1 MLTPMAEEEKKTSVK
16 KTDGAK
22 IGAVIILIIS
32 AIVFIPVGGSAVI
45 SSILQKNRTPVFGKF
60 KGQKIEYKAGSD
72 FAANVSYI
80 AQRYQSYGYDTS
92 QMYSYIFEQ
101 AFQST
106 VQNMYAENAVKKSGY
121 SVPEAAVN
129 RAILPYFYDENG
141 VYSSKIFNQADESQK
156 SEIRTAAEKSLV
168 YSRFTDDVLGSDY
181 GSSSKLY
188 GLKYCSKEENFV
200 SAMGSEKHSFV
211 LAAFPTDTL
220 PREETVKF
228 ANEHSE
234 FFRKYNLSAISLTE
248 KLDADNTLKSIND
261 GETTFDAAVTDV
273 SEKLYTDSD
282 GKLTSSYYYQ
292 LKNITVDE
300 ENLNK
305 VIGLKTGEISEVI
318 QTSRGYTIFRCDG
331 DSSAIDMSQDESV
344 DTVLNYIKGYEISYI
359 ENYYTGIA
367 GNFKTDAVTLPSAY
381 FDMSEG
387 ENGVEL
393 DPNVRADA
401 KKIDEGG
408 ESIVLLDS
416 FAMACRKYDVTKVE
430 VPAFPVNFGNSQF
443 YATVPSDVSELSSLS
458 SNASAFET
466 LFSLKKDEISAP
478 FVLGSNVLVV
488 KCVGIQKDDPDEKD
502 NYAVNA
508 ESYDSDDLRKEIMAS
523 PDLEN
528 NFIETFYG
536 KFMKN

>member
-1 MLTPMAEEEKKTSVK
+1 MRMLTPMAEEEEKKTSVK

-92 QMYSYIFEQ
+92 QMYSY
-101 AFQST
+101 T
-106 VQNMYAENAVKKSGY
+106 
-121 SVPEAAVN
+121 EAAVN

-282 GKLTSSYYYQ
+282 GKLA
-292 LKNITVDE
+292 VA
-300 ENLNK
+300 
-305 VIGLKTGEISEVI
+305 G
-318 QTSRGYTIFRCDG
+318 
-331 DSSAIDMSQDESV
+331 SSAV
-344 DTVLNYIKGYEISYI
+344 
-359 ENYYTGIA
+359 
-367 GNFKTDAVTLPSAY
+367 
-381 FDMSEG
+381 
-387 ENGVEL
+387 
-393 DPNVRADA
+393 
-401 KKIDEGG
+401 
-408 ESIVLLDS
+408 
-416 FAMACRKYDVTKVE
+416 
-430 VPAFPVNFGNSQF
+430 
-443 YATVPSDVSELSSLS
+443 
-458 SNASAFET
+458 
-466 LFSLKKDEISAP
+466 
-478 FVLGSNVLVV
+478 
-488 KCVGIQKDDPDEKD
+488 
-502 NYAVNA
+502 
-508 ESYDSDDLRKEIMAS
+508 
-523 PDLEN
+523 
-528 NFIETFYG
+528 
-536 KFMKN
+536 FMKLK